1 MEESFILGA
10 RMYGVL
16 MNLPVVDS
24 FDQEQRCAL
33 LIIIA
38 AGNRRQHPGPIVLGN
53 FCEDDLPT
61 ELVKGMIWQGRN

>member
-16 MNLPVVDS
+16 MGLPVVDS
-24 FDQEQRCAL
+24 FDQEQRRAL

-38 AGNRRQHPGPIVLGN
+38 AGNRRHHPGLIVLGN

-61 ELVKGMIWQGRN
+61 ELVKTMIWQRRN